1 LSAPR
6 AFAIAC
12 LCLFATHA
20 GAQQAAEPAPE
31 VVVSALL
38 EHSGQQRLLRMIVAQ
53 GQEAYSQVGHKQ
65 LTAAEYK
72 RFQAAMKKAFQPE
85 PLYQVVVEHYRGAY
99 HPKHTRQV
107 LDWMRGPEGQKILP
121 HEQRAAAGKDAQ
133 ARRKYAQ
140 QLKARPLPAT
150 REALIEQV
158 KEASRA
164 TELNLRLMSVTLRSA
179 VVAANAAMPE
189 QKRVPAHLVEEF
201 ILRILAQKEPE
212 LRQSVR
218 ANMLYTYRNLT
229 DEELRAYFKFFDS
242 DAGRWYVRTSID
254 AHTKAMEL
262 AGTQMGT
269 EMGKIFREKDK
280 QKRKQRGQ

>member
-1 LSAPR
+1 MMTR

-20 GAQQAAEPAPE
+20 GAQEAAAAEPDA
-31 VVVSALL
+31 VVRELL
-38 EHSGQQRLLRMIVAQ
+38 EYSGQKRLLQLIVAQ
-53 GQEAYSQVGHKQ
+53 GQGAYSQVGRKQ

-72 RFQAAMKKAFQPE
+72 RFQAAMKKAFQLE

-99 HPKHTRQV
+99 HPQHTRQV
-107 LDWMRGPEGQKILP
+107 LDWMRGPEGQRILL
-121 HEQRAAAGKDAQ
+121 HEQKAATGKDAQ

-140 QLKARPLPAT
+140 QLKTKPLPAT

-164 TELNLRLMSVTLRSA
+164 TELNLRLMSATLRRA

-189 QKRVPAHLVEEF
+189 QKRTPAHLVEEF
-201 ILRILAQKEPE
+201 ILRVLAQKEPE

-262 AGTQMGT
+262 AGTQMGM
-269 EMGKIFREKDK
+269 EMGRIFSEKDK
-280 QKRKQRGQ
+280 QKRKQRGR